1 METQPEGQIA
11 MRKYTTA
18 LVIAAAL
25 AATIAEDKQTSSGP
39 NMGHGMMGDDNNGGG
54 MMGMMKMMKQMS
66 QMMDHCSN
74 MMSGIRPNEQW
85 RSSLR
90 RKDDGGHETQP

>member
-1 METQPEGQIA
+1 
-11 MRKYTTA
+11 MRKHTTA

-25 AATIAEDKQTSSGP
+25 AATIAAVPTLYADDNQTPSGS
-39 NMGHGMMGDDNNGGG
+39 MMRGGMMGDDTNGDG

-74 MMSGIRPNEQW
+74 MMSDSRPNQQW
-85 RSSLR
+85 RKKSPS
-90 RKDDGGHETQP
+90 QPEKKG

>member
-1 METQPEGQIA
+1 

-25 AATIAEDKQTSSGP
+25 AATSAAIPALYAEDNQTPSGP
-39 NMGHGMMGDDNNGGG
+39 MMRHGMMGDDNNRGG
-54 MMGMMKMMKQMS
+54 MGMMKKMKQMS

-74 MMSGIRPNEQW
+74 MMSDSRPNDQW
-85 RSSLR
+85 R
-90 RKDDGGHETQP
+90 RKQPSDQDK